1 MSRGASALPSKT
13 SFILYLSRP
22 LKAFILRFSLALCLM
37 LALLALFVSKI
48 DSPFTRQVKL
58 YVADTYASITS
69 FLVAPINAVSSL
81 GDTVD
86 TYFFVHSENKLLKN
100 QNQELSQQL
109 AVLSQ
114 VKVEN
119 ERLRSLLSMVEPM
132 RYRHI
137 STTIVGDASGPYIR
151 SILVDKGT
159 NGDILKGQAV
169 MASKGLIGRV
179 TEVGSRSARVLLLT
193 DIHSKIPVITALSRH
208 RAIMAGKNQHDPQ
221 LLYLSKDAKLIEN
234 EEIVTTGDGN
244 LFPPNLP
251 IGVVTVHPDGGYF
264 VKPYVAWHELEH
276 VSVLMEDQS

>member
-1 MSRGASALPSKT
+1 
-13 SFILYLSRP
+13 
-22 LKAFILRFSLALCLM
+22 
-37 LALLALFVSKI
+37 
-48 DSPFTRQVKL
+48 
-58 YVADTYASITS
+58 
-69 FLVAPINAVSSL
+69 
-81 GDTVD
+81 
-86 TYFFVHSENKLLKN
+86 
-100 QNQELSQQL
+100 
-109 AVLSQ
+109 
-114 VKVEN
+114 
-119 ERLRSLLSMVEPM
+119 
-132 RYRHI
+132 
-137 STTIVGDASGPYIR
+137 
-151 SILVDKGT
+151 
-159 NGDILKGQAV
+159 